1 MSRKVDPEAQRLTM
15 ERFMRAG
22 IEAIA
27 EKGIDNVTVQYVS
40 EKAKSSRPTFYS
52 YFGDINGLLAETW
65 IFKAPMWLED
75 ISNPLV
81 SPSKLTKHEQ
91 RRHLA
96 MSEILAAAHRIPEVL
111 EVVQPVMADWWARFE
126 KKSELEKLQ
135 VLWLVAERLGVSITS
150 RVDSLVQSAEF
161 IEPAINALSS
171 IKLPEVKGKATLPK
185 LVGSTSSDETM
196 DMKLLNSAIDV
207 ISRGGVNAASMAR
220 VARRAHVSTGVMYP
234 RFSGID
240 SLIENSFEHAVAGV
254 IAENFDAVTNSGFT
268 EDDFGIL
275 ILAGL
280 QPTRE
285 VWRNF
290 RIEIHLGAKGRSN
303 LTKRIQA
310 NLRETNLKVASK
322 LHAVKNQELA
332 SGPVPYLMHAVG
344 IGFAVLL
351 NAGVPVDKP
360 DHRIITK
367 GLTHLINSQ

>member
-1 MSRKVDPEAQRLTM
+1 
-15 ERFMRAG
+15 MRAG

-40 EKAKSSRPTFYS
+40 DKAQSSRPTFYS

-65 IFKAPMWLED
+65 IFKAPMWLAD

-96 MSEILAAAHRIPEVL
+96 MSEILAASHRIPEVL
-111 EVVQPVMADWWARFE
+111 EVVQPVIAEWWSKYE
-126 KKSELEKLQ
+126 KQSEIEKLQ
-135 VLWLVAERLGVSITS
+135 VMWLVAERLGVSITND
-150 RVDSLVQSAEF
+150 VDPLVRSAEF
-161 IEPAINALSS
+161 IEPAIAAIGSFKIQKIES
-171 IKLPEVKGKATLPK
+171 KATMPM
-185 LVGSTSSDETM
+185 LVGHETSDETM
-196 DMKLLNSAIDV
+196 DMKLLSSTIDV

-220 VARRAHVSTGVMYP
+220 VARRAQVSTGVMYP

-240 SLIENSFEHAVAGV
+240 SLVENSFEHAISGV
-254 IAENFDAVTNSGFT
+254 ISENFTTIGSRGFD

-275 ILAGL
+275 IMAGL

-290 RIEIHLGAKGRSN
+290 RIEIHLGAKGRPS
-303 LTKRIQA
+303 LSKRIQA
-310 NLRETNLKVASK
+310 NLRETNEKVASK
-322 LHAVKNQELA
+322 LAPVKRQELA
-332 SGPVPYLMHAVG
+332 TGPVPYLMHAVG

-351 NAGVPVDKP
+351 NAGVPVNKV
-360 DHRIITK
+360 DHRVITK
-367 GLTHLINSQ
+367 ALTQLINA